1 MSRKKIKTKSKDMI
15 KEAVDIVK
23 NSENDESA
31 VAFLRDTLDD
41 DFPDLDLGRMDLHE
55 AIKSIGAQEDKKKA
69 TGGRKAIEDL
79 NKSLGDFIEIQ
90 ARKLEDANRKKVKKA
105 KTTKKT
111 VVKKAETT
119 KKPKSKSKVKKK
131 PAKKTAR
138 NTTKK

>member
-90 ARKLEDANRKKVKKA
+90 ARKLEEANRKKAKKT
-105 KTTKKT
+105 KTTKKS
-111 VVKKAETT
+111 
-119 KKPKSKSKVKKK
+119 KSKSKAKKK
-131 PAKKTAR
+131 PAKMI
-138 NTTKK
+138 TKK